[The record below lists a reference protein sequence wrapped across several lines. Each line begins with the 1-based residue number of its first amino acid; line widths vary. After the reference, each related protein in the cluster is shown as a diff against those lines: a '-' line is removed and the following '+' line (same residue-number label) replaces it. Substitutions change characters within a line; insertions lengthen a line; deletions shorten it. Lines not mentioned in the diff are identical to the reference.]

1 MRSSVHRR
9 FRSNDKQQIRQNFVN
24 NVRQKSV
31 NNVIS
36 EMYKL
41 QSYMQYNV
49 TLNSTLWVGI

>member
-1 MRSSVHRR
+1 MHRR